1 MADREQPEH
10 HRNSDKLVT
19 NVDGNIEKAI
29 RRGNVRA
36 VRKRQRRNL
45 EPKPPRKKDWTLERH
60 EDWDDLD
67 YERRERIMPLDEGDR
82 RRAIDQAAFKDSAA
96 PSGPDTRKAP
106 AVDSRHGM
114 VVSVSSGLCTVDLGE
129 ATILCRVR
137 TRLTTTETPFTNVV
151 AVGDQ
156 VAVSDDGAGGGIIE
170 EVRPRRSVLAR
181 PDVHDNNRSRR
192 SQVIV
197 ANADQLL
204 IVSSWREPP
213 FWPELVDR
221 CIIAAQR
228 SSLIPVVCVNKIDL
242 AEGASEIEEAFEPY
256 QVLGYRIVRTS
267 VVTGEGVGELGDVLR
282 DKTTALTGMS
292 GTGKSSLISA
302 VQPGLDLRTSDVSD
316 SSKHSGEGRHTTT
329 QVTMHGFEVGGFVVD
344 TPGIREFGLSGLRR
358 QELADFFPEIAALA
372 PGCQFNNCAH
382 LEEPECAV
390 TAGITSGAIPATRYH
405 SYRSILPTLPG

>member
-1 MADREQPEH
+1 MANHEQPGR
-10 HRNSDKLVT
+10 HRNSDKLAT
-19 NVDGNIEKAI
+19 NVDGNVEKAV
-29 RRGNVRA
+29 RRGRMKA

-45 EPKPPRKKDWTLERH
+45 EPKPPRKKDWTLERY

-82 RRAIDQAAFKDSAA
+82 RRAIEQAAFKDSTGQSSPDNRRATAA
-96 PSGPDTRKAP
+96 EGRLGT
-106 AVDSRHGM
+106 
-114 VVSVSSGLCTVDLGE
+114 VVSVSSGLCAVELGE
-129 ATILCRVR
+129 ATLLCRIR
-137 TRLTTTETPFTNVV
+137 SKLTSAETPFTNVV
-151 AVGDQ
+151 AVGDR
-156 VAVSDDGAGGGIIE
+156 VAVSDDRASGGIIE

-181 PDVHDNNRSRR
+181 PDVYAGNRSRR

-204 IVSSWREPP
+204 IVSSWREPL

-221 CIIAAQR
+221 CIIASQR
-228 SSLIPVVCVNKIDL
+228 SSLTPVICVNKIDL
-242 AEGASEIEEAFEPY
+242 TEDVSEIEGALDPYEA
-256 QVLGYRIVRTS
+256 LGLRVIRTS
-267 VVTGEGVGELGDVLR
+267 VVTGNGVDELRDLLR

-316 SSKHSGEGRHTTT
+316 SRRHNGEGRHTTT
-329 QVTMHGFEVGGFVVD
+329 QVTMHGLEVGGFVVD

-372 PGCQFNNCAH
+372 PGCHFNNCVH
-382 LEEPECAV
+382 LEEPRCAIRAGM
-390 TAGITSGAIPATRYH
+390 TAGAVPATRYH